1 MIIKLSILY
10 VLSIYVVLLVHEWL
24 HFILAKFFKYNAYI
38 KRVGLYPFK
47 VVYTN
52 RNNPLDNLLISA
64 ISPLFLVIVGIILPL
79 NYYTVIL
86 KVSCIS
92 NIFNLLPFTA
102 DREIIL
108 LSIFQIFRRRNK

>member
-1 MIIKLSILY
+1 
-10 VLSIYVVLLVHEWL
+10 VLLVHEWL

-102 DREIIL
+102 DGEIIL

>member
-1 MIIKLSILY
+1 MVTFYFSQILQIQCLY
-10 VLSIYVVLLVHEWL
+10 KE
-24 HFILAKFFKYNAYI
+24 
-38 KRVGLYPFK
+38 VGLYPFK

-102 DREIIL
+102 DGEIIL
-108 LSIFQIFRRRNK
+108 LSIFKFLGGEINEKKCSLFFLLV

>member
-102 DREIIL
+102 D
-108 LSIFQIFRRRNK
+108 SQVQTPV

>member
-64 ISPLFLVIVGIILPL
+64 ISPL
-79 NYYTVIL
+79 L

-102 DREIIL
+102 DGEIIL